1 MTPEA
6 VRITTGKAAE
16 RLGVGTSTLRR
27 WAKEG
32 RVRHVLM
39 PSGQMR
45 FDTADLDAMLVPQG
59 SAPEAIRQWHAAP
72 VKAAS

>member
-1 MTPEA
+1 MTPDA

-45 FDTADLDAMLVPQG
+45 FDTADLDAYLTPRG
-59 SAPEAIRQWHAAP
+59 DAPAGANQDAA
-72 VKAAS
+72 